1 MEKYHHYILC
11 WLTLHPSSTIPH
23 HTENVDFTRFA
34 LLKSR
39 AFSYIFGISVERSGD
54 TWSKVV
60 DKLKTLWTNP
70 REEEV
75 IHKDRKELI
84 QGPEKSEPYK

>member
-11 WLTLHPSSTIPH
+11 GLTLHPSSTIPH
-23 HTENVDFTRFA
+23 HTENVYFTRFA

-70 REEEV
+70 REEV